1 MNHGCATTFVNG
13 VNPFLPPEADV
24 PSPGELFP
32 AAREAERKIVAALT
46 KRSPDT
52 VSGLAKKLK
61 VSRALARAA
70 LTRMSVRPVPLVTIK
85 RIDTVKNRPVHF
97 YGLLS

>member
-1 MNHGCATTFVNG
+1 MNHGCETTFVNG
-13 VNPFLPPEADV
+13 VNPFLPPVVEV
-24 PSPGELFP
+24 PEPPDRYP

-52 VSGLAKKLK
+52 VSSLAKRLK
-61 VSRALARAA
+61 VSRSLARAA
-70 LTRMSVRPVPLVTIK
+70 LLRMIAQPSPTVAIH
-85 RIDTVKNRPVHF
+85 RIDTLNNRPVHF